1 MKEMTKDML
10 SHNETKRRMFIFVVS
25 CILFTITIL
34 QLVHLVTD
42 IMDATILFVLFFT
55 TLWSLETWGE
65 SIGAARFQYQ
75 QKKDAADD

>member
-1 MKEMTKDML
+1 
-10 SHNETKRRMFIFVVS
+10 MFIFVVS

-55 TLWSLETWGE
+55 TLRNLETWGK

-75 QKKDAADD
+75 QKRSATDD